1 MFRTVNRVGLVGGPL
16 QAGEVGRIFKRMAK
30 AAGLDPVGLSGHSTR
45 VGGAQD
51 MVGAGLD
58 VAEVM
63 QASGWRTP
71 VMVQRAAYRQPR
83 RRCQAGATTRP
94 RVTASRYSKRL
105 TARQA
110 AWRLLQGP
118 GNRSHFLPLD
128 SLPRLNAGGGGG

>member
-1 MFRTVNRVGLVGGPL
+1 MFRTVNRVGLVDGPL
-16 QAGEVGRIFKRMAK
+16 QAGEVGRIFKRLAK

-71 VMVQRAAYRQPR
+71 VMVARYSERL
-83 RRCQAGATTRP
+83 
-94 RVTASRYSKRL
+94 TASRGAAAKL
-105 TARQA
+105 AR
-110 AWRLLQGP
+110 LQGR
-118 GNRSHFLPLD
+118 G
-128 SLPRLNAGGGGG
+128 